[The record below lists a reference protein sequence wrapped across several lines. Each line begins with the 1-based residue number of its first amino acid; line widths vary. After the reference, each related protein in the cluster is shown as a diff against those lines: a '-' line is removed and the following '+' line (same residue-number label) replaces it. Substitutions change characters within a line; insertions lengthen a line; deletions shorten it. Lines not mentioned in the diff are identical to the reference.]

1 MSSTPLYLAL
11 GHICQDIIPGGW
23 KVGGTVSFA
32 LRVASVLG
40 CETRLITSATSSFP
54 VAEVLPQ
61 TTIHHVPALQN
72 TVFENV
78 QTARGRVQTLHSRA
92 LTLEPGHLPAN
103 WPTPS
108 IVHLA
113 PIAAEINPAIISAYP
128 HSLIGLTAQGW
139 LRTWDEQG
147 HVTASPWAMAE
158 EVLPRVD
165 VTILSQ
171 EDLPDAATLATF
183 RRCAPLLVVTAGAQG
198 CHVYRHGEAY
208 HVPVT
213 PVPDVETTGAGD
225 VFAAAYFIHYHQ
237 THDPLA
243 SAHFANQIAA
253 QTVTQSDLEAKIK
266 AIAAFIT
273 DKQDDEVIITNR
285 PIHL

>member
-1 MSSTPLYLAL
+1 MHSQPLYLAI

-32 LRVASVLG
+32 LRVAAVLG
-40 CETRLITSATSSFP
+40 CETRLITSVTPAFP

-61 TTIHHVPALQN
+61 TVIHPVPAPQN

-92 LTLEPGHLPAN
+92 LTLEPGHLPTD
-103 WPTPS
+103 WPTPG

-147 HVTASPWAMAE
+147 HVTAMPWAMAE
-158 EVLPRVD
+158 QVLPQVD

-171 EDLPDAATLATF
+171 EDLPDEATLVTF
-183 RRCAPLLVVTAGAQG
+183 RQCAPLLVVTAGAQG
-198 CHVYRHGEAY
+198 CHVYRNGESY
-208 HVPVT
+208 HVPVA

-225 VFAAAYFIHYHQ
+225 VFAAAYFIHYYQ
-237 THDPLA
+237 TRDPLA
-243 SAHFANQIAA
+243 SAYFANQIAA

-266 AIAAFIT
+266 AITAFVAQRQT
-273 DKQDDEVIITNR
+273 DTMMG
-285 PIHL
+285 